1 MKTKSGFECEITK
14 DRLDNMELVDALAEL
29 DENELA
35 VSRVCLL
42 LLGKETRK
50 RLYDHLRTEDGRVP
64 TAALTAE
71 LSEIMAALG
80 ETGKN

>member
-1 MKTKSGFECEITK
+1 MKTKSGFECEVTK
-14 DRLDNMELVDALAEL
+14 GRLDNMELVDALAEL

-64 TAALTAE
+64 TASLTAE

>member
-1 MKTKSGFECEITK
+1 MKTKSGFECEIAK
-14 DRLDNMELVDALAEL
+14 DRLDNRELVDALAEL

-64 TAALTAE
+64 TADLTAE